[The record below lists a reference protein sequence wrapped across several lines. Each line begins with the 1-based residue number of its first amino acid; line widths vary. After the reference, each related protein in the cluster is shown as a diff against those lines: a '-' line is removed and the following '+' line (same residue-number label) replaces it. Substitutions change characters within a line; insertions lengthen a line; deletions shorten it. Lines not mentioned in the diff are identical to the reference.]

1 MKESYKFEQYKMF
14 VESAEKNS
22 EKRINQNN
30 LYLTINILFISYI
43 LVKDIELKFL
53 ILLSSIGI
61 VVCIIWYLTIG
72 NYSKRNKIKYD
83 IINEM
88 ETEFGS
94 LYKEEWKRISILT
107 PLSKY
112 EQAISIIFLLIYI
125 LIPIIKYVIK

>member
-1 MKESYKFEQYKMF
+1 MKESPKFEQYKMF

-43 LVKDIELKFL
+43 LTKDIELKFL
-53 ILLSSIGI
+53 VLLSSIGI
-61 VVCIIWYLTIG
+61 ITCIIWYLTIG
-72 NYSKRNKIKYD
+72 NYSKRNKVKYD

-88 ETEFGS
+88 ETEFGF

-125 LIPIIKYVIK
+125 LIPIIKYIIK